1 MKKSMLWI
9 IGSALLCA
17 LGMSVLDG
25 VVQPTYAVKS
35 ALKITLFLLVPLLYF
50 RRAPEGRA
58 QLRALLTARRGTLRR
73 ALALGLGVFA
83 VILGAYLLLRG
94 RIDFSGIAAQLSGS
108 VGVNRENFLLVAL
121 YISFVNS
128 LLEEFFF
135 RGYAFAALARVA
147 PRAVAYGFSALLFA
161 LYHVGMTARWFHPA
175 IFLLSML
182 GLAAGG
188 CIFNWLNEKSGSLY
202 PSWLVH
208 MCANFAINTVGLIM
222 FGIV

>member
-25 VVQPTYAVKS
+25 VMQPTYAVKS
-35 ALKITLFLLVPLLYF
+35 ALKIALFLLVPLLYF
-50 RRAPEGRA
+50 LRAPEGRE
-58 QLRALLTARRGTLRR
+58 QLRNLNTPSPSASARRGTLRR

-161 LYHVGMTARWFHPA
+161 LYLYTAQ
-175 IFLLSML
+175 
-182 GLAAGG
+182 LA
-188 CIFNWLNEKSGSLY
+188 
-202 PSWLVH
+202 
-208 MCANFAINTVGLIM
+208 
-222 FGIV
+222 